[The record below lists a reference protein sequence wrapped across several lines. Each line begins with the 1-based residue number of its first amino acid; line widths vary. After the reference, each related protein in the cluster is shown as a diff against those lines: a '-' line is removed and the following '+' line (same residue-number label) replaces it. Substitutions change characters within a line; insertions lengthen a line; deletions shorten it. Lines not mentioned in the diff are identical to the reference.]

1 MESKFAWRPQ
11 VFQESPSAGCAPCPR
26 GTFRTSGRH
35 PASALSIWLVSL
47 IRVSGPKEMN
57 SLFQPKT
64 LSSYIVCSF
73 QKRSLAL
80 IKFGIWL
87 KDFKIYVKVQFII
100 DFFFFW
106 LHSVPWEN
114 ECNRTSGK
122 KEKKKKKSMG
132 FSLKHIRFRKI
143 PVF

>member
-100 DFFFFW
+100 DFFFFFFGSIQC
-106 LHSVPWEN
+106 L
-114 ECNRTSGK
+114 GK
-122 KEKKKKKSMG
+122 MNATELLKKKKKSMG

>member
-35 PASALSIWLVSL
+35 PASALSIQLVSL
-47 IRVSGPKEMN
+47 IRVNGPKEMN

-100 DFFFFW
+100 DFFFFFFGSIQC
-106 LHSVPWEN
+106 L
-114 ECNRTSGK
+114 GK
-122 KEKKKKKSMG
+122 MNATELLKKKKKSMG